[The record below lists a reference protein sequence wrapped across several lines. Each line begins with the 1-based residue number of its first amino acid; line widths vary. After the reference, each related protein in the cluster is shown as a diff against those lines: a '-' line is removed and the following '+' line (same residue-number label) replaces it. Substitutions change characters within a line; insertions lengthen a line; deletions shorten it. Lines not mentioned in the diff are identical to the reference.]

1 MRIDD
6 LDLDKLAARLP
17 SKEAV
22 DAILSLG
29 YLRKDTLSI
38 FKDQIDYLK
47 HVESTLAQLLIL
59 ARLGQDELDEDSI
72 ETAMKSLNEVVE
84 ALESDSAEDNIL
96 TSRRSSKR

>member
-1 MRIDD
+1 MKIHDIDTE
-6 LDLDKLAARLP
+6 KLAAKMP
-17 SKEAV
+17 SKEAI

-38 FKDQIDYLK
+38 FKDQLEYLK
-47 HVESTLAQLLIL
+47 QVESMLAQLLIL